1 MDEKTL
7 RGYRLSSYAKPYFF
21 VDEQLA
27 KLYGHGLDI
36 EDYELAKATLRKIGY
51 FRFAGYAYFFK
62 TNGAFREG
70 TTFAQVV
77 DLYRFDELMRNKLI
91 EGLEMIEVWLRSQL
105 SNRLGFYHPFAHR
118 FPVHLRKNV
127 SIWTASQKVIKQSK
141 HIEWIA
147 DYSREERRSQ
157 GDCVQHFRSKYG
169 PHLPVWAA
177 TEIMTLGTICRLFDL
192 LHEEDRALIAA
203 RAGIVNPDGKGD
215 QATFSSWL
223 NHFRYLRNVCAHYG
237 RVWNKVFD
245 TTLAAPKGAID
256 GLSDFKTLP
265 HKLYKTI
272 AAIRFIFTRVYPDS
286 QWSDEMLELIEAYTH
301 QSNIPM
307 HAMGF
312 PVDWRERPIWNGA
325 VPPDLEACLLIDCVN
340 QVECVTQ
347 ARLLETVFPDR
358 NEKGKKDFLR
368 YLRDRKGIFLHEV
381 GGTKYYPV
389 FQFNEDLTGIDSNVG
404 NVNEILITKFVGSTH
419 GIQLVQDWWA
429 NGQSIPGLGV
439 APMKKVKESP
449 ELVFEAAQKLV
460 AN

>member
-1 MDEKTL
+1 
-7 RGYRLSSYAKPYFF
+7 
-21 VDEQLA
+21 
-27 KLYGHGLDI
+27 
-36 EDYELAKATLRKIGY
+36 
-51 FRFAGYAYFFK
+51 
-62 TNGAFREG
+62 
-70 TTFAQVV
+70 
-77 DLYRFDELMRNKLI
+77 
-91 EGLEMIEVWLRSQL
+91 
-105 SNRLGFYHPFAHR
+105 
-118 FPVHLRKNV
+118 
-127 SIWTASQKVIKQSK
+127 
-141 HIEWIA
+141 
-147 DYSREERRSQ
+147 
-157 GDCVQHFRSKYG
+157 
-169 PHLPVWAA
+169 
-177 TEIMTLGTICRLFDL
+177 
-192 LHEEDRALIAA
+192 
-203 RAGIVNPDGKGD
+203 
-215 QATFSSWL
+215 
-223 NHFRYLRNVCAHYG
+223 
-237 RVWNKVFD
+237 
-245 TTLAAPKGAID
+245 
-256 GLSDFKTLP
+256 
-265 HKLYKTI
+265 
-272 AAIRFIFTRVYPDS
+272 
-286 QWSDEMLELIEAYTH
+286 MLELIEAYTH